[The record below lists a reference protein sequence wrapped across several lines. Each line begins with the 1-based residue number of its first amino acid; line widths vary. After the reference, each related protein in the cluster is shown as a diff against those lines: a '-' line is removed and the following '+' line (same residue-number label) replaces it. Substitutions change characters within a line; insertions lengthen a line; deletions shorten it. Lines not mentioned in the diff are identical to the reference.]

1 MPSRNHDT
9 VFLCATLCSLEAK
22 LYLRIKLMKFL
33 LALTILCLSV
43 VFASAQKS
51 PGLPSGQA
59 EILDL
64 LQTWN
69 QAELKGDEAG
79 VAKLLAPEFS
89 FLGGSNRKEYL
100 ALIKPDTSLVI
111 ESVTIDEADIQIYDN
126 TAVATSLNSFKVK
139 KDGKPLEAKF
149 IVLTI
154 WIKRNGNWQCV
165 KASQQ
170 EAKA

>member
-1 MPSRNHDT
+1 
-9 VFLCATLCSLEAK
+9 
-22 LYLRIKLMKFL
+22 
-33 LALTILCLSV
+33 
-43 VFASAQKS
+43 
-51 PGLPSGQA
+51 
-59 EILDL
+59 
-64 LQTWN
+64 
-69 QAELKGDEAG
+69 
-79 VAKLLAPEFS
+79 
-89 FLGGSNRKEYL
+89 
-100 ALIKPDTSLVI
+100 LIKPDTSLVI